1 MVNNRSIQWRKL
13 RDPTEEHSEKIKQM
27 REELNDEEKEVFDS
41 NKELIEPVN
50 FNVLSTPIGLLPI
63 TESNLPSNNFDLW
76 IWYTNFN
83 IDESFKNLVDSV
95 DGVEIFDVYSRYTF
109 RIGIGRH
116 KDFSFANV
124 RRKIDL
130 LLNPQTNNT
139 ENNIDSLKNKLS
151 KYKNWAIL
159 VLPNGVIHSIS
170 SDDNSLE
177 LGKLTMFI
185 FNLHLFKNDNYA
197 FAKKENKLTW
207 KG

>member
-1 MVNNRSIQWRKL
+1 MTNNRSIQWRKW

-41 NKELIEPVN
+41 SKELIEPVN

-76 IWYTNFN
+76 IGYTNFN
-83 IDESFKNLVDSV
+83 IDEDFKNLVDSV

-124 RRKIDL
+124 RRKIDS
-130 LLNPQTNNT
+130 LLNPEIYNT
-139 ENNIDSLKNKLS
+139 ENSIDSLKNKLS
-151 KYKNWAIL
+151 KHKHWAIL
-159 VLPNGVIHSIS
+159 VLPNGVTHSIS
-170 SDDNSLE
+170 SDDDSLEFTNSLQKFQNVHDAVGGTI
-177 LGKLTMFI
+177 LKSS
-185 FNLHLFKNDNYA
+185 D
-197 FAKKENKLTW
+197 
-207 KG
+207 